1 MADIER
7 DIVLRV
13 KSETEQ
19 ATGQFKNLKQEL
31 RSIENQLNQ
40 MAESGDTGS
49 KAFQQLQRRAG
60 EVKDQLGDTKAAI
73 KALSSD
79 TFKLDA
85 FTQAAQGIAGGFAA
99 AQGAMSLFGSENK
112 AVEEAI
118 KKTQGAMAL
127 LQGVTAITN
136 ILQKDSAFSLMF
148 LGKAQQANTVATEGA
163 AVATKGFSKALIATG
178 IGAIVVL
185 IGTLVAY
192 WDDLKSAVTGV
203 SQETENY
210 LETAKLDTESAQ
222 KKLQYTKDTENVLKL
237 QGKTQRE
244 ILNIKIK
251 ETDAIIKGIENQIK
265 GQQLA
270 TKQAIEGAKRNAEI
284 AQGILKILTYPTK
297 ILANS
302 IDRVVNGLIEAA
314 NFFGAG
320 IDFKLKLGDYDKL
333 VAETIFDEEKIK
345 ADGDKSVEEMNKT
358 LTQMQNDQAGF
369 KLEVQKMDEEERKRQ
384 EDAQKKE
391 SEKTKKEL
399 EDLRSY
405 EEKWEKERK
414 EKAEKDA
421 KEQRDF
427 EDKERQLSLDADR
440 RYLDARLESG
450 RFNLEQEKAMLEEAY
465 LNGVISEKEYNEK
478 VLAIEEDVAE
488 QKKRLKEKE
497 EQDEKALFEKRK
509 ATMEEWL
516 QITMDGLNA
525 LGALNEAFS
534 KKDVDGQRK
543 AFERDKKF
551 KIASAI
557 TATALGVSQQLGVP
571 QDQLTGMNFAK
582 AAIVLATGIA
592 QIKKIS
598 DTKFEG
604 GGSAPSNNIGA
615 NVSIQPSAESTT
627 TPGINS
633 TMLNLDAQG
642 NLRQGPARTY
652 VVESEIS
659 DKQRRSRQLSQ
670 TAILGK

>member
-19 ATGQFKNLKQEL
+19 AQGQFKTLKQEL
-31 RSIENQLNQ
+31 RSIEQQLNQ

-49 KAFQQLQRRAG
+49 KAFKELQRRAG
-60 EVKDQLGDTKAAI
+60 EVKDQIGDTKSAI

-85 FTQAAQGIAGGFAA
+85 FSQAAQGIAGGFAA
-99 AQGAMSLFGSENK
+99 AQGAMALFGSENK
-112 AVEEAI
+112 QVEEAI

-136 ILQKDSAFSLMF
+136 ILQKESAFRLAIATT
-148 LGKAQQANTVATEGA
+148 AQGA
-163 AVATKGFSKALIATG
+163 YTAVVGASTGAMKLFRLALASTG
-178 IGAIVVL
+178 IGALVVGLGLL
-185 IGTLVAY
+185 ISNF
-192 WDDLKSAVTGV
+192 DDVKKVVMNLLKPFDGIIAKVRDFLHTISFGLIDDASTAN
-203 SQETENY
+203 TKEN
-210 LETAKLDTESAQ
+210 AQ
-222 KKLQYTKDTENVLKL
+222 QSM
-237 QGKTQRE
+237 
-244 ILNIKIK
+244 
-251 ETDAIIKGIENQIK
+251 DAIVRLSKANESIEKQMQRNIDIAKAKGKNDKEVFELEK
-265 GQQLA
+265 QLA
-270 TKQAIEGAKRNAEI
+270 DFRLKNIYAEQDAIKR
-284 AQGILKILTYPTK
+284 KI
-297 ILANS
+297 
-302 IDRVVNGLIEAA
+302 
-314 NFFGAG
+314 
-320 IDFKLKLGDYDKL
+320 
-333 VAETIFDEEKIK
+333 
-345 ADGDKSVEEMNKT
+345 
-358 LTQMQNDQAGF
+358 QAGNAT
-369 KLEVQKMDEEERKRQ
+369 DEERKRLLELVQ
-384 EDAQKKE
+384 TARDVVKEREILEINYNNGVKKRAEEKAEREKKE
-391 SEKTKKEL
+391 K
-399 EDLRSY
+399 
-405 EEKWEKERK
+405 EEKEKKDKEAK

-421 KEQRDF
+421 QEAKEKAEKEAKEQREF
-427 EDKERQLSLDADR
+427 EDKERELALEADR
-440 RYLDARLESG
+440 KYLQDRLDSK
-450 RFNLEQEKAMLEEAY
+450 RFNVEQEKAMLEEAY
-465 LNGVISEKEYNEK
+465 LSGIISETEYNEK
-478 VLAIEEDVAE
+478 VLAIEEEVAD

-497 EQDEKALFEKRK
+497 EQDIKALFEKRK
-509 ATMEEWL
+509 ATMEEWMK
-516 QITMDGLNA
+516 ITMDGLNA
-525 LGALNEAFS
+525 LSALNEAFS
-534 KKDVDGQRK
+534 RKDVDGQRK

-571 QDQLTGMNFAK
+571 KDQLTGMNFAK

-604 GGSAPSNNIGA
+604 GGSPPSNNIGP
-615 NVSIQPSAESTT
+615 NVSLQPSSESTT

-642 NLRQGPARTY
+642 NLRQGPSRTY